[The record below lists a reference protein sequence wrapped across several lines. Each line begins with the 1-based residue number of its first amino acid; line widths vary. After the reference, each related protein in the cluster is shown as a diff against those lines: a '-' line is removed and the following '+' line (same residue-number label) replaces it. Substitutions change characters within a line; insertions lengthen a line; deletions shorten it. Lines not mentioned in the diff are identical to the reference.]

1 MGWKTRTKQKRS
13 SGGQKA
19 QTNRR
24 VRLDAAAAA
33 EQVALGA
40 AQALEPAGQEQAG
53 LLEQGP
59 AGSGLLEQSTT
70 SSSPATSSSSPA
82 VAFGLCAIGLSWG
95 LTAGRHSRDLQ
106 LGDTF

>member
-1 MGWKTRTKQKRS
+1 M
-13 SGGQKA
+13 
-19 QTNRR
+19 
-24 VRLDAAAAA
+24 RLDAAAAA

-82 VAFGLCAIGLSWG
+82 VAFWALCHRIELGLDRWAAF
-95 LTAGRHSRDLQ
+95 AGSPARRYVLDGMFSHLVAASATSYNL
-106 LGDTF
+106 